1 MKLYIQY
8 TKDKRVKNP
17 KKVEYD
23 IPSCL
28 TDQSCIE
35 IEQAIDNQYYYNFY
49 DSGPGNPMR
58 KIDIDDYKS
67 DILNEISKYRF
78 KKEFNGGENTWMAL
92 HEMKKEI
99 EELRD
104 ELASIKST
112 FRNAFGCKMNDY

>member
-17 KKVEYD
+17 KKMEYD

-28 TDQSCIE
+28 TDETCKKIE
-35 IEQAIDNQYYYNFY
+35 DAINDWYNYNFY
-49 DSGPGNPMR
+49 VDTPGR
-58 KIDIDDYKS
+58 SVLIEDWKT

-78 KKEFNGGENTWMAL
+78 KKEFSGENTWMVL

-99 EELRD
+99 EELKD
-104 ELASIKST
+104 ELATIKST
-112 FRNAFGCKMNDY
+112 FRNAFGGCNRDYY